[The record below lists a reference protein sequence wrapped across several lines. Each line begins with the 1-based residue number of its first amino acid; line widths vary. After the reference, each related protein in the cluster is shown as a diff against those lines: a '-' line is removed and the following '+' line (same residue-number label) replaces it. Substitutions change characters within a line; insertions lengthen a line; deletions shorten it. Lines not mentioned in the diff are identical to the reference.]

1 MEQRLI
7 QNEREQQ
14 RHLITIKELAQR
26 LNVPVSWIYQRT
38 RLGQTAIP
46 HIKLGK
52 YVRFDQA
59 AVIAFFEKRK
69 KAMEMEIPLTR
80 II

>member
-7 QNEREQQ
+7 PNEREQQ

-59 AVIAFFEKRK
+59 VVIAFFKNRK
-69 KAMEMEIPLTR
+69 KENEEQSLAE
-80 II
+80 